1 MIRGQGINQPKM
13 KAITLNIP
21 QRNANPAVTINPSL
35 DQIKAILRGLPL
47 ANPEKCC
54 TLILQELFR
63 LNRAPFAVKARIEIM
78 ALLLPMLDD
87 MINSVRNSY
96 INDPLPLTSKRQQS
110 AQLINR
116 LLTEMSYGYKIIVHE
131 LLENNKASIASR
143 AHLPQAIYYAMGFL
157 ARLLVDTY
165 ALYIPEPKQ
174 IWLELNQLY
183 LYAEKNQL
191 HDTELKPINAEH
203 EPKPASIIN
212 SYRRIVLLA
221 LANPYHL
228 MQGETVKMYDKLI
241 EWAPHCRILPLGAS
255 RLPEGKLFVDLTID
269 APPLYAPKIPSKLRP
284 VEGRLLEIKE
294 LIALIGQET
303 QRLSLAKQK
312 DALNHNLARRM
323 ERDMYFRWAEAWGLR
338 RERLSNRKPME
349 TPARMICG
357 LTSTHHFIS
366 REQPFKP
373 EEMELHI
380 LGRHHETHPGQE
392 RSFALIAEEQTP
404 WAFEDQQKHILSTHQ
419 PRKSQFDTR
428 HGTHEKN
435 LWIKVYAN
443 SIQTIDEFTTHES
456 AQFEYHG
463 CNITNINQGGFGIVC
478 PIETQLPARVGDL
491 LGASTDRSSAWAIG
505 MALWM
510 KIGNDQH
517 VSLGIKLL
525 AEDAR
530 AVAIK
535 AVQGV
540 GSGSEYYRALL
551 IPDLDPKKHP
561 TTLITPAAVY
571 DIGTVLRMTLEN
583 EILHVRLLR
592 QLISTSSFSQYQFEL
607 VEQPIT
613 ERMLTDGQEEK
624 LTSRLFR

>member
-1 MIRGQGINQPKM
+1 
-13 KAITLNIP
+13 
-21 QRNANPAVTINPSL
+21 
-35 DQIKAILRGLPL
+35 
-47 ANPEKCC
+47 
-54 TLILQELFR
+54 
-63 LNRAPFAVKARIEIM
+63 
-78 ALLLPMLDD
+78 
-87 MINSVRNSY
+87 
-96 INDPLPLTSKRQQS
+96 
-110 AQLINR
+110 
-116 LLTEMSYGYKIIVHE
+116 MSYGYKIIVHE
-131 LLENNKASIASR
+131 LLEDNKASIASR
-143 AHLPQAIYYAMGFL
+143 SHLPQAIYYAMSFL

-191 HDTELKPINAEH
+191 HDNELSPINAEH
-203 EPKPASIIN
+203 EPKPATIIN

-241 EWAPHCRILPLGAS
+241 DWAPHCRIINLGAS
-255 RLPEGKLFVDLTID
+255 RLPEGKLFVDLTMD
-269 APPLYAPKIPSKLRP
+269 APPFYAPKTPSKLRP
-284 VEGRLLEIKE
+284 IEGRLLEIKE
-294 LIALIGQET
+294 LITLIAQET
-303 QRLSLAKQK
+303 RSLTLAKQK
-312 DALNHNLARRM
+312 DALSHNLARRM

-349 TPARMICG
+349 APARMICG

-366 REQPFKP
+366 GEKPFKP
-373 EEMELHI
+373 EESELQI
-380 LGRHHETHPGQE
+380 RGRDAHTDPTK
-392 RSFALIAEEQTP
+392 SFSLIAEEQTP
-404 WAFEDQQKHILSTHQ
+404 WAFEDQQKHILSTVHQ
-419 PRKSQFDTR
+419 PRKSQFDTQ
-428 HGTHEKN
+428 HGTHERN

-443 SIQTIDEFTTHES
+443 SVQTIDEFSTHENV
-456 AQFEYHG
+456 QFEYHG

-491 LGASTDRSSAWAIG
+491 LGACTDRSTAWAIG

-551 IPDLDPKKHP
+551 IPDLDPKQHP
-561 TTLITPAAVY
+561 TTLLTPAAVY
-571 DIGTVLRMTLEN
+571 DIGTVLKITLEN
-583 EILHVRLLR
+583 EVLHARLLR

-607 VEQPIT
+607 VGQPMT
-613 ERMLTDGQEEK
+613 EKMLTDEQEEK